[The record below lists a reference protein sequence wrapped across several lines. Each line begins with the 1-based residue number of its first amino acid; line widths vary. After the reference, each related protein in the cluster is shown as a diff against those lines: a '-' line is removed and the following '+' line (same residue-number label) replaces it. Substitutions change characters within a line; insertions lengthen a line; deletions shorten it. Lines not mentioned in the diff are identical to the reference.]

1 MLSTSSTLRCPRPH
15 ILAAVLTAC
24 SVAAGAQT
32 ESAAPS
38 DERQETDL
46 IIEAG
51 STTTLE
57 KSVTVSLEGD
67 DTKLR
72 DRFNSFQFSDL
83 LPNGLGQDE
92 FEQSLENQF
101 YGTYV
106 FYAKLSAEGRQVVYE
121 SYLADPHIASVRAAT
136 LDMLR

>member
-1 MLSTSSTLRCPRPH
+1 MLSTSSTLRCLRPH

-24 SVAAGAQT
+24 SAAAGAQT
-32 ESAAPS
+32 DPADPSADQQITS
-38 DERQETDL
+38 QGM
-46 IIEAG
+46 EAG

-57 KSVTVSLEGD
+57 QPIAVNLERD
-67 DTKLR
+67 STKLR
-72 DRFNSFQFSDL
+72 DRFNSFQFSDV
-83 LPNGLGQDE
+83 LPDGLNQNE

-106 FYAKLSAEGRQVVYE
+106 FYAKLSDDGRQVVYD